1 MKVLMKSFHR
11 NLHDKIKIIWKSRPV
26 GNEVKNLANAASQ
39 IVLNLELYE
48 GKEPMSAKEFKPFG
62 APKATNIRLNQ
73 PYHGSGHRVIADSWF
88 GSAKCASQ
96 LTKHGLYCIM
106 LVRTAHKNFPQQ
118 LLGAKEVE
126 HGE

>member
-1 MKVLMKSFHR
+1 M
-11 NLHDKIKIIWKSRPV
+11 

-39 IVLNLELYE
+39 IVLNLEL
-48 GKEPMSAKEFKPFG
+48 SAKEFKPFG

-88 GSAKCASQ
+88 SSAKCASQ